1 MVLFGRGK
9 AKSSKGLPAAA
20 LAIVLSLAI
29 GCAAS
34 KEAELHK
41 AITNSTSASQKQTIE
56 NTISNWFGGI
66 PITVADNVFSKASNI
81 TIERKAKVD
90 SRGLPV
96 EGRHDNP
103 VYSFTLL
110 SDGKH
115 CLLRNDQTGELAKLE
130 NMNCYPNHD

>member
-1 MVLFGRGK
+1 MMALFGKGK
-9 AKSSKGLPAAA
+9 SKGLPAAA
-20 LAIVLSLAI
+20 LAIALSSAI
-29 GCAAS
+29 GCATT
-34 KEAELHK
+34 KEVELHK

-56 NTISNWFGGI
+56 NTISNWFGDI
-66 PITVADNVFSKASNI
+66 PITVADNVFSSASSI

-110 SDGKH
+110 SDGKQ

-130 NMNCYPNHD
+130 DVKCYPNHD

>member
-1 MVLFGRGK
+1 MMALFGKGK
-9 AKSSKGLPAAA
+9 SKGLPAAA
-20 LAIVLSLAI
+20 LAIALSSAI
-29 GCAAS
+29 GCAAT
-34 KEAELHK
+34 KEVELHK
-41 AITNSTSASQKQTIE
+41 AITNGTSASQKQTIE
-56 NTISNWFGGI
+56 NTISNWFGGVSI
-66 PITVADNVFSKASNI
+66 SVADNVFSSASSI

-110 SDGKH
+110 SDGKQ

-130 NMNCYPNHD
+130 NVKCYPNHD

>member
-1 MVLFGRGK
+1 MMALFGKGK
-9 AKSSKGLPAAA
+9 SKGLTAAA
-20 LAIVLSLAI
+20 LAIALSSAS
-29 GCAAS
+29 GCAAT
-34 KEAELHK
+34 KETELHK
-41 AITNSTSASQKQTIE
+41 AITNSMSASQKQTIE

-66 PITVADNVFSKASNI
+66 SITVADNAFSSASSI

-96 EGRHDNP
+96 EGRHNNP

-130 NMNCYPNHD
+130 NVECYPNHD